1 MCNKEILK
9 YTEEYIIRFKN
20 LQVYVEDI
28 ELDNIQYTFQI
39 ENAKRYK
46 RSENIINQGNEELEI
61 VSYNKELYRSK
72 CKGYKMFIDILS
84 SSKKA
89 EISDKDIEIYREEIK
104 KYGKYIAYINLSEKY
119 PQNLLV
125 GEIERIIEKIEFRKN
140 CKGTP
145 EKHKCFKDITKIYD
159 YDDKRQLQILELAFK
174 SKYIKILNDKL

>member
-1 MCNKEILK
+1 MCNKKRLK
-9 YTEEYIIRFKN
+9 YMEEEYIIRFKD

-28 ELDNIQYTFQI
+28 GLDNIQYTFQI

-72 CKGYKMFIDILS
+72 CKGYEMFISTLF

-89 EISDKDIEIYREEIK
+89 DISDKDIEIYRKEIK

-119 PQNLLV
+119 PQNLLI

-140 CKGTP
+140 CKGTL
-145 EKHKCFKDITKIYD
+145 EKYKCFKNITKIYD

-174 SKYIKILNDKL
+174 SKYIKKY